1 VRLRA
6 ALTAV
11 VVSVVAVAAAAGPAA
26 AFVRKTSGIGVPE
39 RWPQSCVPITVYLN
53 GYTAL
58 TRDEVAKSVAAAAR
72 AWGPDAVTCDDGL
85 PPYLELVTMMADEGA
100 AAPAVAY
107 DTHNSVVFETDG
119 WSGSDPLEVA
129 VTYTFTQPG
138 GRIVDADLR
147 VNAAYHSFANLDPG
161 GGGDFLSFDLQN
173 AITHELGHLIGL
185 DHTCLLVPEDPRPV
199 DEQGN
204 EVPDCADAA
213 APMLAATMFP
223 STDPG
228 RTSQRWLS
236 PDDVRGVCAIYP
248 AAADPHICPLDIPD
262 DGCGC
267 AASGEPSAPT
277 GAGGFG
283 FLLAAA
289 VIAGRRRLR
298 GRAQPGSTST
308 RRFETDASPSVR
320 LAGTSTSAT
329 A

>member
-6 ALTAV
+6 ALTAAV
-11 VVSVVAVAAAAGPAA
+11 LSVVAVASAAGPAV

-39 RWPQSCVPITVYLN
+39 RWPLSCVALTVYRN

-58 TRDEVAKSVAAAAR
+58 TRDEIAKSVAAAAR
-72 AWGPDAVTCDDGL
+72 AWGPDAVTCEDGL
-85 PPYLELVTMMADEGA
+85 PPYLELVTNMADDGA

-107 DTHNSVVFETDG
+107 DAHNTVVFETDD

-185 DHTCLLVPEDPRPV
+185 DHTCLLVPAYPRPL
-199 DEQGN
+199 DDQGY
-204 EVPDCADAA
+204 EVPDCATAA

-248 AAADPHICPLDIPD
+248 AAADPRVCPLDLPD
-262 DGCGC
+262 DGCRC
-267 AASGEPSAPT
+267 AASGARDAAP

-283 FLLAAA
+283 LLLAAG
-289 VIAGRRRLR
+289 VIAVRRGLR
-298 GRAQPGSTST
+298 ARALSRARSRRAGSRPT
-308 RRFETDASPSVR
+308 RPPA
-320 LAGTSTSAT
+320 
-329 A
+329 